1 MNAELPVDIVL
12 GFVLAVVRAAAW
24 LAVAPPFN
32 TRMVPAP
39 AKVAFAVALAIPVT
53 PQVALYAPEPEV
65 GPLIVATLV
74 QIGAGLALG
83 FVTQMI
89 FAAVQAA
96 GELID
101 LFAGFTIA
109 ATYDPFTNAN
119 QAVFGRFYQLLA
131 IALLFALDGHVLLVK
146 GFLDSFTA
154 MPTGAPDLG
163 NLSKLLLD
171 DLGMFFLAAL
181 EIAAPVLGAL
191 FLTEVALGLL
201 SKAAPQMNV
210 FVLGFPIKILLTLA
224 MVGLTLPLMPN
235 VLDRLVTTAVRSG
248 NAVSG
253 LFSDA
258 GPP

>member
-1 MNAELPVDIVL
+1 MSLALSTDLVL

-32 TRMVPAP
+32 TRMLPIQ
-39 AKVAFAVALAIPVT
+39 AKLAFAVALAIPAT
-53 PQVALYAPEPEV
+53 PQVAASAPSPEI
-65 GPLIVATLV
+65 GPLIVAALLQV
-74 QIGAGLALG
+74 GAGLVLG
-83 FVTQMI
+83 FLTQMI

-131 IALLFALDGHVLLVK
+131 VALLFAVDGHLLLVR

-154 MPTGAPDLG
+154 MPSGAPDFE
-163 NLSKLLLD
+163 NISELLID
-171 DLGMFFLAAL
+171 NLGMFFLAAL
-181 EIAAPVLGAL
+181 EIAAPLIGAL

-210 FVLGFPIKILLTLA
+210 FTLGFPIKILLSLVL
-224 MVGLTLPLMPN
+224 VGLTLPLMPN
-235 VLDRLVTTAVRSG
+235 VVENVVRTAVRSG
-248 NAVSG
+248 TAAMAA
-253 LFSDA
+253 FS
-258 GPP
+258 